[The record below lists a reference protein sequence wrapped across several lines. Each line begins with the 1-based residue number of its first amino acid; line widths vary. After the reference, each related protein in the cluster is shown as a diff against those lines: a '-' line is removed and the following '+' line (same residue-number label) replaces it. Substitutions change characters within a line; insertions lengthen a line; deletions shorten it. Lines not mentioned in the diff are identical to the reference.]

1 MSGHGRKPVKLP
13 SFVNSHEELEKLFA
27 SCPFMSVLLSQ
38 PNMKDQKPV
47 KQVKKVSKDEKITKK
62 SNDKDSTAVES
73 NDNSIEKEIST
84 KSNETTEEVKQ
95 TKG

>member
-38 PNMKDQKPV
+38 PNMKDKKPV
-47 KQVKKVSKDEKITKK
+47 KQVKKESKDEKITEK

-73 NDNSIEKEIST
+73 NNNSTEKEISA
-84 KSNETTEEVKQ
+84 KSDAATQEAKQ